1 MWESGDP
8 ASARVTNTGRAAA
21 DIRCRNS
28 HAAVGTE
35 CFSGLVNVGAYRHV
49 LAIRD
54 TRRILLLGFLVRVP
68 MFAGTVILTLHVV
81 SSLDRSYAQAGFVTA
96 AATIAVAISGPWR
109 GRLLDRFGLRRTV
122 GPSIVVQ
129 VICWSIAPWVGY
141 APLIGL
147 AALAGLF
154 VVPTFSI
161 LRQVILRSTPLAQ
174 RRTALSLDSA
184 ATELS
189 FMAGPALGV
198 WLATSWDTAGALFI
212 CEMASAA
219 AGFVI
224 WLVNP
229 PLTSAQAAPSS
240 AEGAGEPVQAAEAAE
255 TAEAVQEDGPPRR
268 AIRGFITIPVAMVY
282 VAAAASTL
290 VLTGTDVGVVA
301 ALREFERPESIGWV
315 LALWGVG
322 SLFGGLLYG
331 AWHRSFSVYWL
342 LGGLA
347 LLTAPVALAAGV
359 PSFAVLITVCGV
371 LCAPTITATV
381 EQLSRLVPER
391 FRGEMMGWHGSAMT
405 TGSALGAPIAGFA
418 IDHGGWQRG
427 FLVVAAI
434 GLVVAATG
442 AVVSAQR
449 GSRPVVEGPGGAG
462 RSPAEASAGPSR
474 EASVD
479 PGVNSVGAAPAASLE
494 H

>member
-1 MWESGDP
+1 M
-8 ASARVTNTGRAAA
+8 
-21 DIRCRNS
+21 
-28 HAAVGTE
+28 
-35 CFSGLVNVGAYRHV
+35 NVGAYRHV
-49 LAIRD
+49 LAIRE

-81 SSLDRSYAQAGFVTA
+81 TSLGRSYGQAGLVTA
-96 AATIAVAISGPWR
+96 AATVAVAVSGPWR
-109 GRLLDRFGLRRTV
+109 GRLLDRIGLRRTV

-129 VICWSIAPWVGY
+129 LICWSIAPWVDY
-141 APLIGL
+141 APLVAL

-161 LRQVILRSTPLAQ
+161 LRQVILRATPTEQ

-198 WLATSWDTAGALFI
+198 WMATSWNTSWALFV

-229 PLTSAQAAPSS
+229 ALSSTRLPAAPPSGEHPHD
-240 AEGAGEPVQAAEAAE
+240 AEPA
-255 TAEAVQEDGPPRR
+255 RR
-268 AIRGFITIPVAMVY
+268 APQHRRAFRGFITLPVAAVY
-282 VAAAASTL
+282 LAAAASTL

-301 ALREFERPESIGWV
+301 ALREFEQPESIGWV
-315 LALWGVG
+315 LALWGAG
-322 SLFGGLLYG
+322 SLVGGLAYG
-331 AWHRSFSVYWL
+331 AWHRSFSVFWL

-347 LLTAPVALAAGV
+347 VTTAPVALAVGV

-405 TGSALGAPIAGFA
+405 AGSALGAPIAGFA
-418 IDHGGWQRG
+418 IDHGGWRWG
-427 FLVVAAI
+427 FLSVSALGLLVALA
-434 GLVVAATG
+434 GLAVTVRRDVEPDRGPESTDSTESSQPTSPTPSADQ
-442 AVVSAQR
+442 AVV
-449 GSRPVVEGPGGAG
+449 PTT
-462 RSPAEASAGPSR
+462 
-474 EASVD
+474 
-479 PGVNSVGAAPAASLE
+479 
-494 H
+494 